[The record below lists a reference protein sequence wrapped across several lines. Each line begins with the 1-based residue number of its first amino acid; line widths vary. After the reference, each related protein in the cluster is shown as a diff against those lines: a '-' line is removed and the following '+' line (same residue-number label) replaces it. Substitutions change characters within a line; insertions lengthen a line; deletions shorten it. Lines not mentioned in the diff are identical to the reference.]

1 MRNRPTKFRY
11 RVYNGLLLFAALVIM
26 GTSVLSLRTTGELQR
41 SVTRASQTQEVLAQI
56 SKFWGL
62 LGDSESHALRYL
74 MTGHED
80 FLLGYRMKVDDMGS
94 AVNVLGELSRESP
107 LQMDRIARLQALHL
121 GRAAY
126 LGTSLQ
132 LKSDAMAG
140 RPGAERAVRD
150 RVLAGD
156 GFSML
161 VDLRGL
167 IGEMVADENALLA
180 QRSEQ
185 RNQMIRQN
193 WATVLIA
200 NSLAL
205 VAGLVGYSA
214 TQRMQRTD
222 QEAFKA
228 ELHAEQARRSSQDKS
243 VFLASMSHEIRTPM
257 NAIFGFTNLLEER
270 VTDPIQAEYVA
281 SIKKSGQALLALIND
296 VLDLSKMEAGKFELR
311 EEPTSLHEIV
321 DQTLTMFRQTAAA
334 KDIYV
339 RAEFEGRA
347 ELPLLV
353 DPVRLRQVLIN
364 LVGNAIKYTDSGGVV
379 VNVCCIPSDIDGHC
393 DLKIEVVDSGTGIAP
408 HQLGVIFDPFQ
419 QGDNPD
425 GKSREGTG
433 LGLSIA
439 RRLATMMGGELS
451 AQSEVGKGSRFR
463 MTVPRRAIHLAPVSQ
478 EPPTM
483 AVVDFNRLP
492 PLEVLVV
499 DDVAWNRDLA
509 KAYLAGSHHRV
520 REASDGVEAVEGVL
534 EQAPDV
540 VLMDLRMPR
549 MSGEQALL
557 KLKSAPEVAQ
567 VPVIAV
573 TASSLG
579 QEESL
584 LRRRFDGY
592 VRKPYSKQD
601 LFDALSAHFPVEPA
615 PAPSGEPASEARPEV
630 VAAGPGR
637 EDAAAL
643 EQLRELLEVDLP
655 RIRQSLRMREVDA
668 LSSRLAALG
677 QALEWSAL
685 QAHATALA
693 AAVDRFDVPAVKRLL
708 GRVPGPGTQA

>member
-1 MRNRPTKFRY
+1 MPNRPRTFRY
-11 RVYNGLLLFAALVIM
+11 RVYKGLLLFAVLVIM
-26 GTSVLSLRTTGELQR
+26 GTSVLSLRTTGELQQ
-41 SVTRASQTQEVLAQI
+41 SVVRASQTQQVLEQVNR
-56 SKFWGL
+56 FWGV
-62 LGDSESHALRYL
+62 LGDSDSHALRYL
-74 MTGHED
+74 LTGHED
-80 FLLGYRMKVDDMGS
+80 FLLNYRLKVDEMG
-94 AVNVLGELSRESP
+94 AAIAFLSDISQESP
-107 LQMDRIARLQALHL
+107 VQADRVARLQALHL
-121 GRAAY
+121 ERAAY

-132 LKSDAMAG
+132 LKSDAMRG
-140 RPGAERAVRD
+140 RPGAERAVRE
-150 RVLAGD
+150 RVNSGE
-156 GFSML
+156 GFRML
-161 VDLRGL
+161 VEMRGV
-167 IGEMVADENALLA
+167 IGEMIVEENAQLA
-180 QRSEQ
+180 LRSQQ
-185 RNQMIRQN
+185 RNQMIQQN

-214 TQRMQRTD
+214 TQRMQRKA
-222 QEAFKA
+222 QEAFRA
-228 ELHAEQARRSSQDKS
+228 ELHAEQAKRSSQDKS

-270 VTDPIQAEYVA
+270 VTDPTEAEYVA
-281 SIKKSGQALLALIND
+281 SIKKSGQALLSLIND

-311 EEPTSLHEIV
+311 EEPTSLQEIV
-321 DQTLTMFRQTAAA
+321 DQTLTMFRQTAEA
-334 KDIYV
+334 KGIYL
-339 RAEFEGRA
+339 RAEYEGRA

-364 LVGNAIKYTDSGGVV
+364 LVGNAIKYTDNGGVEV
-379 VNVCCIPSDIDGHC
+379 RICCIPSDVDGHC

-408 HQLGVIFDPFQ
+408 HQLGIIFDPFQ
-419 QGDNPD
+419 QGENPD

-451 AQSEVGKGSRFR
+451 AESEIGKGSRFR
-463 MTVPRRAIHLAPVSQ
+463 MSVPRRAIHIAPVSQ
-478 EPPTM
+478 DPPAAST
-483 AVVDFNRLP
+483 VDFNRLP

-520 REASDGVEAVEGVL
+520 REAADGVEAVEGAL
-534 EQAPDV
+534 EQVPDV

-573 TASSLG
+573 TASTMGS
-579 QEESL
+579 EESL

-601 LFDALSAHFPVEPA
+601 LFEALSAHFPVEPA
-615 PAPSGEPASEARPEV
+615 AEVAEVAPVEAPSETLGSA
-630 VAAGPGR
+630 PGR
-637 EDAAAL
+637 QDLAAL
-643 EQLRELLEVDLP
+643 EELRELVTVDLP
-655 RIRQSLRMREVDA
+655 RVRQRLRMREVDG
-668 LSSRLAALG
+668 LSARLAALA
-677 QALEWSAL
+677 QALEWEEL
-685 QAHATALA
+685 RAHAADMS
-693 AAVDRFDVPAVKRLL
+693 AAVGRFDVPAVKRLL
-708 GRVPGPGTQA
+708 DHVPEPGDPT

>member
-1 MRNRPTKFRY
+1 MPNRPTKFRY
-11 RVYNGLLLFAALVIM
+11 RVYNGLLLFAVLVIM
-26 GTSVLSLRTTGELQR
+26 GTSVLSLRTTGELQQ
-41 SVTRASQTQEVLAQI
+41 SVTRASQTQDVLEQI
-56 SKFWGL
+56 SRFWGL
-62 LGDSESHALRYL
+62 LGDSESNALRYTL
-74 MTGHED
+74 TGHQD
-80 FLLGYRMKVDDMGS
+80 FLLGYRMKVDEMGA
-94 AVNVLGELSRESP
+94 AVDVLRKLSRNNP
-107 LQMDRIARLQALHL
+107 MQMDRVERLQALHL
-121 GRAAY
+121 ERAAY

-140 RPGAERAVRD
+140 RPGAERAVRE
-150 RVLAGD
+150 RIRSGD
-156 GFSML
+156 GFAML
-161 VDLRGL
+161 VELRGI
-167 IGEMVADENALLA
+167 IGEMITEENTVLA

-214 TQRMQRTD
+214 TQRMQRKD
-222 QEAFKA
+222 QEAFRA

-270 VTDPIQAEYVA
+270 VKDPTEAEYVS

-321 DQTLTMFRQTAAA
+321 EQTLTMFRQTAAA
-334 KDIYV
+334 KDITL

-379 VNVCCIPSDIDGHC
+379 VNICCIPSDIDGHC

-408 HQLGVIFDPFQ
+408 HQLGIIFDPFQ
-419 QGDNPD
+419 QGENPD

-451 AQSEVGKGSRFR
+451 AESELGKGSRFR
-463 MTVPRRAIHLAPVSQ
+463 MLVPRRAIHLEPVSQ
-478 EPPTM
+478 EPVKVAT
-483 AVVDFNRLP
+483 VDFNRLP

-509 KAYLAGSHHRV
+509 KAYLAGSHHHV
-520 REASDGVEAVEGVL
+520 REASDGAEAVEGVL

-557 KLKSAPEVAQ
+557 KIKSTPGIAG

-573 TASSLG
+573 TASSMG
-579 QEESL
+579 HEESL

-592 VRKPYSKQD
+592 VRKPYSKAD
-601 LFDALSAHFPVEPA
+601 LFEALSAHFPVEPA
-615 PAPSGEPASEARPEV
+615 AVSPEEAPADPAQAEA
-630 VAAGPGR
+630 ATGPLR

-643 EQLRELLEVDLP
+643 AQLREILEVDLP
-655 RIRQSLRMREVDA
+655 RIRNSLRMREVDA
-668 LSSRLAALG
+668 FAAQLAALAE
-677 QALEWSAL
+677 ALEWAGL
-685 QAHATALA
+685 QAHAAAMA
-693 AAVDRFDVPAVKRLL
+693 AAVDRFDVRAVKRLL
-708 GRVPGPGTQA
+708 EGVPGPEGAA

>member
-1 MRNRPTKFRY
+1 MPNRPTKFRY
-11 RVYNGLLLFAALVIM
+11 RVYNGLLLFAVMVIM
-26 GTSVLSLRTTGELQR
+26 GTSVLSLRTTGELQQ
-41 SVTRASQTQEVLAQI
+41 SVTRASQTQDVLEQI
-56 SKFWGL
+56 SRFWGL
-62 LGDSESHALRYL
+62 LGDSESNALRYTL
-74 MTGHED
+74 TGHQD
-80 FLLGYRMKVDDMGS
+80 FLLGYRMKVDEMGA
-94 AVNVLGELSRESP
+94 AVEVLRKLSSNNP
-107 LQMDRIARLQALHL
+107 MQMERVARLQALHL
-121 GRAAY
+121 ERAAY

-140 RPGAERAVRD
+140 RPGAERAVRE
-150 RVLAGD
+150 RIRSGD
-156 GFSML
+156 GFAML
-161 VDLRGL
+161 VDLRGI
-167 IGEMVADENALLA
+167 IGEMITEENAVLA

-214 TQRMQRTD
+214 TQRMQRKD
-222 QEAFKA
+222 QEAFRA

-270 VTDPIQAEYVA
+270 VKDPTEAEYVS

-321 DQTLTMFRQTAAA
+321 EQTLTMFRQTAAA
-334 KDIYV
+334 KDIYL

-364 LVGNAIKYTDSGGVV
+364 LVGNAIKYTDKGGVV
-379 VNVCCIPSDIDGHC
+379 VNICCIPSELDGHC

-408 HQLGVIFDPFQ
+408 HQMGIIFDPFQ
-419 QGDNPD
+419 QGENPD

-451 AQSEVGKGSRFR
+451 AESELGKGSRFR
-463 MTVPRRAIHLAPVSQ
+463 MLVPRRAIHLEPVSQ
-478 EPPTM
+478 EPATVT
-483 AVVDFNRLP
+483 AVDFNRLP
-492 PLEVLVV
+492 PLDVLVV

-520 REASDGVEAVEGVL
+520 REASDGAEAVDGVL

-557 KLKSAPEVAQ
+557 KIKSTPEVAG

-573 TASSLG
+573 TASSMG
-579 QEESL
+579 HEESL

-592 VRKPYSKQD
+592 VRKPYSKAD
-601 LFDALSAHFPVEPA
+601 LFEALSAHFPVEPA
-615 PAPSGEPASEARPEV
+615 PESPTGTTAPPEQV
-630 VAAGPGR
+630 DTATGPGR

-643 EQLRELLEVDLP
+643 AQLRELLEVDLP
-655 RIRQSLRMREVDA
+655 RIRDSLRMREVDA
-668 LSSRLAALG
+668 LAAQLAALA
-677 QALEWSAL
+677 QALEWAEL
-685 QAHATALA
+685 QAHAAAMA
-693 AAVDRFDVPAVKRLL
+693 AAVDRFDVRAVKRLL
-708 GRVPGPGTQA
+708 DGVPAPGDPA

>member
-1 MRNRPTKFRY
+1 MPNQPTTFRY
-11 RVYNGLLLFAALVIM
+11 QVYKGLLLFAVLVIM
-26 GTSVLSLRTTGELQR
+26 GTSVLSLRTTGELQQ
-41 SVTRASQTQEVLAQI
+41 SVVRASQTQQVLEQVNR
-56 SKFWGL
+56 FWGV
-62 LGDSESHALRYL
+62 LGDSDSHALRYL
-74 MTGHED
+74 LTGHED
-80 FLLGYRMKVDDMGS
+80 FLLNYRLKVDEIGAAIAFLKD
-94 AVNVLGELSRESP
+94 LSQESP
-107 LQMDRIARLQALHL
+107 AQADRVARLQALHL
-121 GRAAY
+121 ERAAF

-132 LKSDAMAG
+132 LKSDAIRG
-140 RPGAERAVRD
+140 RPGAEFAVRE
-150 RVLAGD
+150 RVNSGE
-156 GFSML
+156 GFRML
-161 VDLRGL
+161 VEMRGV
-167 IGEMVADENALLA
+167 IGEMIAEENAQLA
-180 QRSEQ
+180 LRSQQ
-185 RNQMIRQN
+185 RNQMIQQN

-214 TQRMQRTD
+214 TQRMQRKA
-222 QEAFKA
+222 QEAFRA
-228 ELHAEQARRSSQDKS
+228 ELHAEQAKRSSQDKS

-270 VTDPIQAEYVA
+270 VTDPTEAEYVA
-281 SIKKSGQALLALIND
+281 SIKKSGQALLSLIND

-321 DQTLTMFRQTAAA
+321 DQTLTMFRQTADA
-334 KDIYV
+334 KGIYL
-339 RAEFEGRA
+339 RAEYEGRA

-364 LVGNAIKYTDSGGVV
+364 LVGNAIKYTDSGGVEV
-379 VNVCCIPSDIDGHC
+379 RICCIPSEIDGHC

-408 HQLGVIFDPFQ
+408 HQLGIIFDPFQ
-419 QGDNPD
+419 QGENPD

-451 AQSEVGKGSRFR
+451 AESEIGKGSRFR
-463 MTVPRRAIHLAPVSQ
+463 MSVPRRAIHLAPVSQ
-478 EPPTM
+478 DPQAATT
-483 AVVDFNRLP
+483 VDFNRLP

-520 REASDGVEAVEGVL
+520 REAADGLEAVEGAMEKV
-534 EQAPDV
+534 PDV

-573 TASSLG
+573 TASSMG
-579 QEESL
+579 SEESL
-584 LRRRFDGY
+584 LRRRFDGF

-601 LFDALSAHFPVEPA
+601 LFEALSAHFPVEPA
-615 PAPSGEPASEARPEV
+615 DALVEVAPAEVPPEA
-630 VAAGPGR
+630 VAPGPGR
-637 EDAAAL
+637 HDLAAL
-643 EQLRELLEVDLP
+643 EELRELLTVDLP
-655 RIRQSLRMREVDA
+655 RVRQRLRMREVDG
-668 LSSRLAALG
+668 LSSRLAALA
-677 QALEWSAL
+677 QALEWEEL
-685 QAHATALA
+685 RAHAADMS
-693 AAVDRFDVPAVKRLL
+693 AAVDRFDVPTVKRLL
-708 GRVPGPGTQA
+708 DRVPEPGDPA